1 MAGLRGLGDVYI
13 DAECTQASLKLRQP
27 HDTLSNDDGVLPP
40 LVAIAQSLRVNNA
53 LLDAALRAR
62 NCVRTCSIVRHSHD
76 PTHPGTTSGL
86 ASCAI
91 NCHTLNRRRVPSAH
105 V

>member
-1 MAGLRGLGDVYI
+1 MAGLRGLGDVYL

-62 NCVRTCSIVRHSHD
+62 NCVRTCSIIDFAVLQSDLFFTCR
-76 PTHPGTTSGL
+76 TG
-86 ASCAI
+86 
-91 NCHTLNRRRVPSAH
+91 NRVYPCIYCGR
-105 V
+105 